1 MEIYIITHITETDNS
16 VSAYK
21 DLQNACIEAVDIAQ
35 RNTVKNSIEI
45 LNYKDSIVI
54 VYDYVNKV
62 SIHKAELR

>member
-1 MEIYIITHITETDNS
+1 MEIYIITHITETDIS